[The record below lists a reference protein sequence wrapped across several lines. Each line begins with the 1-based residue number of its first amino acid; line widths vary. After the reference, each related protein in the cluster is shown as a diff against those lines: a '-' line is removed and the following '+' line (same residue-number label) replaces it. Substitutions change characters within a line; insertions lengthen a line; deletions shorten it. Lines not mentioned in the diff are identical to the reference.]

1 MTLSRHP
8 DTTAP
13 PGALASLRHGA
24 AGAGLIRAFREEDA
38 AAVAMLCQRVF
49 HHTDEPPPAGL
60 AACFVETFL
69 GHPGFDPELAS
80 QVYVAPDGA
89 LRGFVGV
96 LPLRM
101 VFAGQKLRA
110 AVAASV
116 MVDGAASDPLAGAR
130 LLRSFFGGPQDLSLG
145 DNVNEPTR
153 RMLQP
158 LRVVT
163 DASSSLEWMRI
174 LRPAGFVAALAAR
187 RAGMLRALH
196 APAGLLD
203 AALIRRA
210 GRFAPPPPSGAPGRE
225 VAPEALAEAIPGLIG
240 NFTLRPDFDTA
251 TLSWLLAQAA
261 RKAERG
267 EPVARLVLR
276 ADGRLAGA
284 WLGHLAPRG
293 VLRVLQVFAPPAESS
308 TMVADILGEAWRRGA
323 VAASGR
329 LQAELAVALQLAG
342 CLFRHGG
349 FTLIRTRQTGLA
361 EAVARGDAVLNGIAG
376 ETWTRLNGDRLG

>member
-1 MTLSRHP
+1 MSLSRHP
-8 DTTAP
+8 DATTPA
-13 PGALASLRHGA
+13 GAAASARPGA
-24 AGAGLIRAFREEDA
+24 AGVGLVRAFRAEDA

-49 HHTDEPPPAGL
+49 RHTDAPPPAGL

-80 QVYVAPDGA
+80 QVYVAPDGV

-96 LPLRM
+96 LPVRM

-116 MVDGAASDPLAGAR
+116 MVEGAASDPLAGAR
-130 LLRSFFGGPQDLSLG
+130 LLRGFFAGPQDLSLG
-145 DNVNEPTR
+145 DNVNEATR

-158 LRVVT
+158 LGVVADT
-163 DASSSLEWMRI
+163 PSSLEWIRI
-174 LRPAGFVAALAAR
+174 LRPAGFVAERAAR
-187 RAGMLRALH
+187 RAGLLRALH

-203 AALIRRA
+203 ATLSRRV
-210 GRFAPPPPSGAPGRE
+210 GRFAPPPTSGARGRD

-240 NFTLRPDFDTA
+240 GFALRPDFDTA
-251 TLSWLLAQAA
+251 TLAWLLAQAA

-293 VLRVLQVFAPPAESS
+293 VLRVVQVFAPPAEARA
-308 TMVADILGEAWRRGA
+308 MVADILGEAWRRGA

-329 LQAELAVALQLAG
+329 QQPELAEALQLAG

-349 FTLIRTRQTGLA
+349 FTLFRTRRPGLA

-376 ETWTRLNGDRLG
+376 ESWTRLNGDCLG